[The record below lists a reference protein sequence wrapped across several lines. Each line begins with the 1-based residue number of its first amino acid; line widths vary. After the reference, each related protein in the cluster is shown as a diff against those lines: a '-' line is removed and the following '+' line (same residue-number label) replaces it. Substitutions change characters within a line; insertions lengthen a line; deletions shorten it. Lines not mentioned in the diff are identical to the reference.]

1 MERRIVKRRIH
12 DGLRGFQSGASIVEV
27 LVTLILVSVGLLG
40 IAGMQLATVQTTNS
54 AAQRFEATTLAKD
67 ILERMRANRNRA
79 MAGQYDIAIGASATG
94 GTLADEDLQEWKAAL
109 SQALPGGDGAVD
121 VQAVGTSRVATIT
134 VQWTDAVT
142 EDPSAATVSSVFLR
156 TDL

>member
-1 MERRIVKRRIH
+1 MERQIH
-12 DGLRGFQSGASIVEV
+12 NKLHKFQDGASIVEV

-79 MAGQYDIAIGASATG
+79 MQGQYNIALDADPGG
-94 GTLADEDLQEWKAAL
+94 GTRADEDLLEWKTAL
-109 SQALPGGDGAVD
+109 EQALPGGDGAVE
-121 VQAVGTSRVATIT
+121 VQTVGGSRVATIT
-134 VQWTDAVT
+134 VQWTDSFT
-142 EDPSAATVSSVFLR
+142 EDPATATVSSVFLR